1 MVHLRSLKEAKPD
14 SDSLVSIGVFDGV
27 HLGHQNLIGR
37 LVQKAN
43 QSGRV
48 AVVVTFFPHPD
59 KVINETSG
67 RYYLTTPE
75 KRAELLL
82 QLGVDMVVTLAFDA
96 RFRRLPAADFVDQL
110 VTNLRIKELWVG
122 ADFALGF
129 RREGDV
135 RFLKAQGARRGFEV
149 EAIELITSVNSDRL
163 IRSSKVRELVRRG
176 AMLDAKSMLGR
187 PYSLS
192 GKVVEG
198 DQRGRTI
205 GIPTANIAVW
215 PEQILP
221 AKGVYATWAILG
233 GDPIMAA
240 ANIGYRPTFS
250 GDAVTVEA
258 HLLDFNRD
266 IYGENLELR
275 FEKRLRAERKF
286 AGLDDLVAQ
295 IRSDISAS
303 RQYLSANPPA

>member
-1 MVHLRSLKEAKPD
+1 MVHLRSLEEAKPD

-43 QSGRV
+43 ESGR
-48 AVVVTFFPHPD
+48 ASVVVTFFPHPD
-59 KVINETSG
+59 KVINEASG

-75 KRAELLL
+75 RRAELIL

-96 RFRRLPAADFVDQL
+96 DFRQLPAADFVDQL
-110 VTNLRIKELWVG
+110 VANLRIKELWVG

-129 RREGDV
+129 QREGDV
-135 RFLKAQGARRGFEV
+135 RFLKAQGARRGFKV
-149 EAIELITSVNSDRL
+149 EAIELIASVNSDRL
-163 IRSSKVRELVRRG
+163 IRSSKVRDLVRRG
-176 AMLDAKSMLGR
+176 SMQGAKSMLGR
-187 PYSLS
+187 PYSLA

-198 DQRGRTI
+198 DQRGRAI
-205 GIPTANIAVW
+205 GIPTANIAAW

-221 AKGVYATWAILG
+221 ANGVYATWAIIG
-233 GDPIMAA
+233 GDAIMAA
-240 ANIGYRPTFS
+240 ANIGHRPTFS

-286 AGLDDLVAQ
+286 DGLDDLVAQ
-295 IRSDISAS
+295 IKSDISAS
-303 RQYLSANPPA
+303 RQYLSNNPPA